1 MISSRSHHKER
12 LDDLPLEGFLLTK
25 TLKELTY
32 INLFLGNSQNTVT
45 SIQKIAKKNQIQTIV
60 DLGCGG
66 GDNLRSI
73 RKWFRSKDKKV
84 RLIGIDG
91 NKNSLE
97 YAKKHKDFEIE
108 YIQEDILS
116 SDFQIPK
123 CDVLISSHFIYH
135 FSDQELIQFLKSAK
149 EKINTAIVF
158 SELQRSKISYT
169 LFKFFGFLMPFSKM
183 VKQDGLLTI
192 RRSFTRRELE
202 NILKEAGINE
212 YSLRWKWW
220 FRFILIIPISSHDA

>member
-12 LDDLPLEGFLLTK
+12 LDDLALEGFLLTK

-183 VKQDGLLTI
+183 VKQDGLLAI

>member
-1 MISSRSHHKER
+1 MISSRSHHKEC
-12 LDDLPLEGFLLTK
+12 LDDLVLEGFLLTK

-32 INLFLGNSQNTVT
+32 INLFLGTSQNTVT
-45 SIQKIAKKNQIQTIV
+45 SIQRIAKKNQIQTIV

-123 CDVLISSHFIYH
+123 FDALISSHFIYH
-135 FSDQELIQFLKSAK
+135 FSDQKLIQFLKSAK
-149 EKINTAIVF
+149 DKINTAIVF

-183 VKQDGLLTI
+183 VKQDGLLAI